1 MLFSQHMSFTCIR
14 FIYSERGISRN
25 SFIGIIYLVPI
36 WVLMKSHLIAYA
48 FPFFFF
54 FSWAFLWLLAFLVV
68 QCTVHGTYKPLFSTK
83 LLLKMGFTALFT
95 HLKIILLQCFQF
107 SFFSK
112 ISRIQTH
119 S

>member
-36 WVLMKSHLIAYA
+36 WVLMKSHLIVYA

-54 FSWAFLWLLAFLVV
+54 SCAFLWLLAFPVV
-68 QCTVHGTYKPLFSTK
+68 LCTVHGTYKPLCLTK
-83 LLLKMGFTALFT
+83 LLLKMGLTALFT
-95 HLKIILLQCFQF
+95 HLKIILL
-107 SFFSK
+107 
-112 ISRIQTH
+112 
-119 S
+119 

>member
-1 MLFSQHMSFTCIR
+1 MLFSQHMSFTNIR

-54 FSWAFLWLLAFLVV
+54 SRTFQWLLAFPVV
-68 QCTVHGTYKPLFSTK
+68 SCTIHETYKPLCSTK
-83 LLLKMGFTALFT
+83 FLLKMGFMALFT
-95 HLKIILLQCFQF
+95 YLKIILL
-107 SFFSK
+107 
-112 ISRIQTH
+112 
-119 S
+119 